1 MWRYCKMV
9 WYIDKVVFQNGK
21 EFSNANALIEPQV
34 DQLMGQVNDLVV
46 ICHMI
51 TQVLM
56 THVMDLV
63 VGIDFQPSLNK
74 NIPLSYLWCI
84 GSLPMISLF
93 KIMQYF
99 LFLLKVLQVPNK
111 CPRWNYDN
119 IHGKKLLVPTKFLR
133 VNQCERIM
141 IIV

>member
-1 MWRYCKMV
+1 MV
-9 WYIDKVVFQNGK
+9 WYIDKVVFQNDK

-51 TQVLM
+51 NQVLM

-84 GSLPMISLF
+84 GSLPMFSLF

-111 CPRWNYDN
+111 SPQWNCNN
-119 IHGKKLLVPTKFLR
+119 IHEKKKKK
-133 VNQCERIM
+133 N
-141 IIV
+141 

>member
-1 MWRYCKMV
+1 MV

-51 TQVLM
+51 NQVLM

-84 GSLPMISLF
+84 GSLPMFSLF

-111 CPRWNYDN
+111 SPQWNCNN
-119 IHGKKLLVPTKFLR
+119 IHGKKKKKTNCSQL
-133 VNQCERIM
+133 NY
-141 IIV
+141 